1 MPVRAN
7 ASNLAELQDA
17 IDKIEGVSRDERKVL
32 PFGVLAI
39 DNRLPYGGLAYGA
52 IHEIGGGGGDTVF
65 GASSAL
71 FTAGIAARTTG
82 HVLWCLT
89 RTDLFAPALA
99 QVGLDPNRV
108 IFVGSDNELGVG
120 KLLRKPYGSAASRP
134 WSVKWFACPWTFPVA
149 FNSPPKRRGL
159 SASFCAVGAGNRKRR
174 ISATRQPRRQDGVLA
189 RLPPSRY
196 LSRVSVGRVGC
207 WK

>member
-1 MPVRAN
+1 VPVRAN

-82 HVLWCLT
+82 GGANPT
-89 RTDLFAPALA
+89 
-99 QVGLDPNRV
+99 
-108 IFVGSDNELGVG
+108 
-120 KLLRKPYGSAASRP
+120 AS
-134 WSVKWFACPWTFPVA
+134 C
-149 FNSPPKRRGL
+149 
-159 SASFCAVGAGNRKRR
+159 
-174 ISATRQPRRQDGVLA
+174 QPEG
-189 RLPPSRY
+189 
-196 LSRVSVGRVGC
+196 
-207 WK
+207 